1 MELEYAL
8 IVPYA
13 AALLAHLAG
22 LVVAIILLIRVKGTP
37 AILAL
42 VGFALLA
49 LFDIAQIILGLP
61 FVTESIT
68 SDTDIWMWFLKCCCS
83 IFDVAAVACLI
94 VAIWQAV
101 SATGGE
107 MAEEVAEI
115 SEEVIE
121 EVTEISEAVVEEI
134 EEPSEEVAETSSEEP
149 AEESE

>member
-22 LVVAIILLIRVKGTP
+22 LVVAIILLVRVKGTP

-49 LFDIAQIILGLP
+49 LFDVAQIILGLP
-61 FVTESIT
+61 FVTASIT
-68 SDTDIWMWFLKCCCS
+68 SGTAAWMWFLNCCCS
-83 IFDVAAVACLI
+83 IFDVAAVVCLI

-115 SEEVIE
+115 SEEV
-121 EVTEISEAVVEEI
+121 VEEI
-134 EEPSEEVAETSSEEP
+134 EEPSEEVAEIPEEP